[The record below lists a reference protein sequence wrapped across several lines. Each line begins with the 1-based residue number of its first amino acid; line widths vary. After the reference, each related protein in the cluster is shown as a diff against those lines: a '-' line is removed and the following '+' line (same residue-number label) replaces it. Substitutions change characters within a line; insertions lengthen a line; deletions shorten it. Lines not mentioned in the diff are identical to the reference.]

1 MPVNR
6 RSSSRV
12 HVIGSGQRGEAN
24 NTETYPPRIAE
35 EGVLL
40 LWLSVKL
47 ESVRVSEVNDDDGD
61 GPPLLMSRQS

>member
-12 HVIGSGQRGEAN
+12 HVIGSGQRGEA